1 MKLNNVLV
9 HVPMKL
15 DTGASL
21 LNKSTYKKIVAE
33 CLSLIKESKVKL
45 KAYIGECIAKLG
57 TINVHIEYDVQEEYL
72 SLLLVVGDGPNLKV
86 RDWLGKLKMNLA
98 NICSLAPKTASNDVL
113 DRQFSVGLF
122 TLGVFNKLL
131 TCWLSS

>member
-1 MKLNNVLV
+1 
-9 HVPMKL
+9 MKL

-33 CLSLIKESKVKL
+33 CLSLIKESKVNL

-57 TINVHIEYDVQEEYL
+57 TINVHVEYDVQEEYL
-72 SLLLVVGDGPNLKV
+72 SLLLVVRDSPNLMV

-98 NICSLAPKTASNDVL
+98 NICSLAPKTASNEVL

-131 TCWLSS
+131 TCWLSN